1 MDLDWIERK
10 ARPCQER
17 ARKRGGG
24 GPEGE
29 RWHGRDWNRKK
40 RQKVIAAG
48 NRAVGIDGNRGVSR
62 TVRARALMHAVCAL
76 KPLIRSHP
84 MLCWMIASRRF

>member
-24 GPEGE
+24 PEGE
-29 RWHGRDWNRKK
+29 RWRRRDWNRKK
-40 RQKVIAAG
+40 SKKSCRGWESSRGHRRQS
-48 NRAVGIDGNRGVSR
+48 RGVEDGAS
-62 TVRARALMHAVCAL
+62 ARVEACSARVE
-76 KPLIRSHP
+76 
-84 MLCWMIASRRF
+84 ASDP